1 MTRTLSGVAAAM
13 AVVLAAASASAQQL
27 TVSGGLDPGST
38 VRTELEHLRFRTAL
52 PFDVQFFVRAPITDD
67 VEEVQGKVAR
77 KRGSQTCE
85 ALLQAIPTMPP
96 SSSYRESGI
105 RVVPARPRPGGAAVT
120 AGTTPLPPP
129 PVRATFPPPGSPRGW
144 LGYASMFMDNE
155 LKPEAK
161 RVFELSVPP
170 LKPRK
175 DYCFGFVLRMKT
187 DQAEARALVIQALD
201 MQLRQIPDPTALRK
215 VPAYETFRSSVLRAL
230 DDLRAAKERTKPFP
244 LIIEVPSDSWFNV
257 ALPAEQLGQIARL
270 DFLDIVQAQARLAT
284 HRTNYLGHRT
294 QGIDAITKLQ
304 LDPGFTKLL
313 VALRGSTDD
322 IIAAHLSRLGSAM
335 DIGDQR
341 AEILAAGESA
351 DPAGA
356 RVDPQNVW
364 AASELDARIGQLDA
378 TMRDVSNFVDFVT
391 TLSANPGLRAAAG
404 LEPTT
409 PPAKPNANAMD
420 SAALLAVA
428 KLAGAIHTQLDLTRR
443 DLVNLQRNITERSAA
458 LGAQAEQVAAALE
471 RDVKF
476 SGTTLTE
483 WKTRATA
490 YISADVGLAYSGG
503 IDQFFFYLGTNF
515 YLGPVNKKAPLSF
528 REDGFRSSIRKRFAL
543 MFGIPINGFDDTSTT
558 NLSSAAGTQLQGVI
572 GSRPLLV
579 GAGFRIN
586 DFVRLTGGSVFF
598 KVADPNPLV
607 NDPATRHS
615 AFFSIS
621 VDWDVRGMF
630 GGLAGQT
637 PTTPALSR
645 R

>member
-201 MQLRQIPDPTALRK
+201 MQLRKVSDVTALG
-215 VPAYETFRSSVLRAL
+215 PTTEYETFRKTVIRAL
-230 DDLRAAKERTKPFP
+230 DDLRVAKERTKPFP

-257 ALPAEQLGQIARL
+257 ALPAQDLSRSERL
-270 DFLDIVQAQARLAT
+270 DFLDVVQAQVRAVT
-284 HRTNYLGHRT
+284 HRANYRRHRE
-294 QGIDAITKLQ
+294 QGIKAITSLQ
-304 LDPGFTKLL
+304 LDPGFTKLI
-313 VALRGSTDD
+313 VALRGSTSD
-322 IIAAHLSRLGSAM
+322 IIV
-335 DIGDQR
+335 
-341 AEILAAGESA
+341 ECLAAA
-351 DPAGA
+351 PA
-356 RVDPQNVW
+356 RY
-364 AASELDARIGQLDA
+364 IC
-378 TMRDVSNFVDFVT
+378 F
-391 TLSANPGLRAAAG
+391 GLVRAVRAG
-404 LEPTT
+404 
-409 PPAKPNANAMD
+409 
-420 SAALLAVA
+420 
-428 KLAGAIHTQLDLTRR
+428 I
-443 DLVNLQRNITERSAA
+443 
-458 LGAQAEQVAAALE
+458 
-471 RDVKF
+471 
-476 SGTTLTE
+476 
-483 WKTRATA
+483 
-490 YISADVGLAYSGG
+490 
-503 IDQFFFYLGTNF
+503 
-515 YLGPVNKKAPLSF
+515 
-528 REDGFRSSIRKRFAL
+528 
-543 MFGIPINGFDDTSTT
+543 
-558 NLSSAAGTQLQGVI
+558 
-572 GSRPLLV
+572 V
-579 GAGFRIN
+579 GA
-586 DFVRLTGGSVFF
+586 L
-598 KVADPNPLV
+598 
-607 NDPATRHS
+607 
-615 AFFSIS
+615 
-621 VDWDVRGMF
+621 
-630 GGLAGQT
+630 
-637 PTTPALSR
+637 
-645 R
+645 